1 MENWWILLLGKK
13 MRKEKIQL
21 CEICEKEEISP
32 YKIFKLCLENL
43 QMCLISLP
51 EFSRRDAVDA

>member
-1 MENWWILLLGKK
+1 

-51 EFSRRDAVDA
+51 EFSRRDAVDG